1 MTKHENEILALSSQ
15 IESRLTADD
24 KNNNQDPAIGSI
36 TGSLEDKNNKD
47 VNIFNIKFKDEIYQI
62 GFNPVD
68 LKSFISFQRR
78 IKTAL
83 ALYGE
88 LLIYYLCTEDDMEL
102 VIPNAIHF
110 DELLEWNESKEFTLK
125 QFIVKIDEKSISNI
139 GLLKTARVVLKLV
152 DEAAA
157 NAENAVAELAAKLKE
172 EIIKAANELIRP
184 APGILLSEESGI
196 KAALKRPANV
206 VILEVAARDEGIK
219 LDPAIIFVTSLIEDS
234 SNNNKDPADDL
245 EIGSLEESEST
256 QKCACSISTQK
267 CACSINNKN
276 GSLLEDKNNDE
287 YRLSIKFDDGIA
299 VEELKLRI
307 AEAQGAELNV
317 VDTKNDNIYKNEFE
331 IKFDDIKKQIHNVS
345 K

>member
-219 LDPAIIFVTSLIEDS
+219 LDPAIIFVTGLIEDS
-234 SNNNKDPADDL
+234 K
-245 EIGSLEESEST
+245 ST
-256 QKCACSISTQK
+256 QKCTCSIH
-267 CACSINNKN
+267 NKN